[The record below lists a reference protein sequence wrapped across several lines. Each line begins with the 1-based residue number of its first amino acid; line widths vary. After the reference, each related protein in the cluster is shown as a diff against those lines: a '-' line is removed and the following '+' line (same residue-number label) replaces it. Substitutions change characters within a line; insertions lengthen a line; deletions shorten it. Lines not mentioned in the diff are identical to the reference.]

1 MIFNIMV
8 PFAQVLIFSFHIVEK
23 RQLFFQK
30 FDLFFTKNTVLF
42 LDSDI
47 SHSSEKNRDN
57 RNGQRQ
63 KEHGIKIK
71 LQLIVT

>member
-1 MIFNIMV
+1 MIFNIVV
-8 PFAQVLIFSFHIVEK
+8 PFAQILIFSFHIVEK
-23 RQLFFQK
+23 FKLFFQK